1 MKKLKLIVVLLFISG
16 SNFAQ
21 NVLTLE
27 ECYSKGRENFPLI
40 KQKQYVEMSRQYNV
54 SNIWKGYLPQITLN
68 SQATYQS
75 DVTSIPFSLPGMKI
89 EPLSKDQY
97 KTVADVSQVIYDG
110 GIMSSQASIQKAGAE
125 VDDYKIEIEFIKV
138 KERINQIYFG
148 ILLFDQQLLQ
158 TDLIKKDLQAS
169 LDKMTVALA
178 NGTVSGSNV
187 DVLKAEV
194 LKISQREIEL
204 KSSRKSFIDM
214 LGLLINQNL
223 DEPLT
228 LKLPGIQKLFKR
240 EVVSRPELELFS
252 SQKKLIDQQ
261 SDLSLAKILPKASLF
276 LQGGYG
282 KPTLNM
288 LKNNFDWYYVTGA
301 RLTWQLSNLYT
312 YGNES
317 EVNEL
322 NKKSVEAQK
331 ETFLLNTKI
340 TTQQF
345 INEIEKLNELVKV
358 DEEIISMR
366 TSIKNSAQSQFE
378 NGIITS
384 NDYLREL
391 NAEDQAKQNLAMHTI
406 QLLLA
411 QQNYKLAIGN

>member
-1 MKKLKLIVVLLFISG
+1 MKTLKLITALLFIGG

-21 NVLTLE
+21 QVLTLE

-89 EPLSKDQY
+89 EPPSKDQY

-158 TDLIKKDLQAS
+158 TDLIKKDLHAS
-169 LDKMTVALA
+169 LDKMTAALA

-223 DEPLT
+223 HEPLT
-228 LKLPGIQKLFKR
+228 LKLPEIQKLMKN

-261 SDLSLAKILPKASLF
+261 GDLSLAKILPKASLF

-288 LKNNFDWYYVTGA
+288 FKNNFDWYYVTGA

-312 YGNES
+312 HGNES
-317 EVNEL
+317 EVIEL
-322 NKKSVEAQK
+322 NKKSIEAQK

-345 INEIEKLNELVKV
+345 IGEIEKLTELVKV
-358 DEEIISMR
+358 DEEIILMR
-366 TSIKNSAQSQFE
+366 TLIKSSAQAQLE
-378 NGIITS
+378 NGVITS